1 MNIFISNL
9 NFSVNDEDLHGLFEA
24 FGEVTSSKVITD
36 KMTGRSRGFGFVE
49 MSDDAEGKQAI
60 EKLNGTEFKGRE
72 LNVSV
77 ARPREDSGNRN
88 SNFDR
93 RRRDY

>member
-9 NFSVNDEDLHGLFEA
+9 NFNVSDEELKGLFEA
-24 FGEVTSSKVITD
+24 FGDVSSSKVITD
-36 KMTGRSRGFGFVE
+36 KITGRSRGFGFVE
-49 MSDDAEGKQAI
+49 MNDDDEGKQAI

-88 SNFDR
+88 NFER

>member
-9 NFSVNDEDLHGLFEA
+9 NFSVSDEELKGLFEA
-24 FGEVTSSKVITD
+24 FGEVSSSKVITD
-36 KMTGRSRGFGFVE
+36 KITGRSRGFGFVE
-49 MSDDAEGKQAI
+49 MNDDDEGKQAI
-60 EKLNGTEFKGRE
+60 DKLNGSEFKGRE

-88 SNFDR
+88 FDR

>member
-9 NFSVNDEDLHGLFEA
+9 NFNVNDEELKGLFEP
-24 FGEVTSSKVITD
+24 FGEVLSSKVITD
-36 KMTGRSRGFGFVE
+36 KITGRSRGFGFVE
-49 MSDDAEGKQAI
+49 MTDETEGKTAI
-60 EKLNGTEFKGRE
+60 DKLNGSEFKGRE

-88 SNFDR
+88 NFER
-93 RRRDY
+93 RRKEY

>member
-9 NFSVNDEDLHGLFEA
+9 NFNINDEELRGLFEE

-36 KMTGRSRGFGFVE
+36 KITGRSRGFGFVE
-49 MSDDAEGKQAI
+49 MSDDEKGKEAI
-60 EKLNGTEFKGRE
+60 DKLNGSEFKGRE

-88 SNFDR
+88 NFNR
-93 RRRDY
+93 GRRDY

>member
-9 NFSVNDEDLHGLFEA
+9 NFNISDEELKGLFEP

-36 KMTGRSRGFGFVE
+36 KITGRSRGFGFVE
-49 MSDDAEGKQAI
+49 MGDDDEGKQAI

-88 SNFDR
+88 NFER
-93 RRRDY
+93 RRREY

>member
-9 NFSVNDEDLHGLFEA
+9 NFNINDEELKGLFET

-36 KMTGRSRGFGFVE
+36 KITGRSRGFGFVE
-49 MSDDAEGKQAI
+49 MSDDEKGKEAI

-77 ARPREDSGNRN
+77 ARPREDSGNRSFN
-88 SNFDR
+88 QG
-93 RRRDY
+93 RRDY

>member
-9 NFSVNDEDLHGLFEA
+9 NFNINDEELRGLFET

-36 KMTGRSRGFGFVE
+36 KITGRSRGFGFVE
-49 MSDDAEGKQAI
+49 MSDDEKGKEAI
-60 EKLNGTEFKGRE
+60 DKLNGTEFKGRE

-88 SNFDR
+88 SFNQG
-93 RRRDY
+93 RRDY

>member
-9 NFSVNDEDLHGLFEA
+9 NFNVSDEELKGLFEA

-36 KMTGRSRGFGFVE
+36 KITGRSRGFGFVE
-49 MSDDAEGKQAI
+49 MSDEEEGKQAI
-60 EKLNGTEFKGRE
+60 DKLNGSEFNGRE

-77 ARPREDSGNRN
+77 ARPREDSGNRG
-88 SNFDR
+88 NFDR
-93 RRRDY
+93 RRREY

>member
-9 NFSVNDEDLHGLFEA
+9 NFNVSDEELKGIFEA
-24 FGEVTSSKVITD
+24 FGEVSSSKVITD
-36 KMTGRSRGFGFVE
+36 KITGRSRGFGFVE
-49 MSDDAEGKQAI
+49 MNDDAEGKQAI
-60 EKLNGTEFKGRE
+60 EKLNGSEFKGRE

-77 ARPREDSGNRN
+77 ARPREDAGNRG
-88 SNFDR
+88 NFDR

>member
-9 NFSVNDEDLHGLFEA
+9 NFNINDEELRGLFEE

-36 KMTGRSRGFGFVE
+36 KITGRSRGFGFVE
-49 MSDDAEGKQAI
+49 MSDDEKGKEAI
-60 EKLNGTEFKGRE
+60 DKLNGSDFKGRE

-88 SNFDR
+88 NFNR
-93 RRRDY
+93 GRRDY

>member
-9 NFSVNDEDLHGLFEA
+9 NFNISDDDLKELFEP
-24 FGEVTSSKVITD
+24 FGEVSSSKVITD
-36 KMTGRSRGFGFVE
+36 KITGRSRGFGFVE
-49 MSDDAEGKQAI
+49 MSDDEEGKQAI

-88 SNFDR
+88 NFER

>member
-9 NFSVNDEDLHGLFEA
+9 NFNISDEELKELFEA
-24 FGEVTSSKVITD
+24 FGEVSSSKVITD
-36 KMTGRSRGFGFVE
+36 KITGRSRGFGFVE
-49 MSDDAEGKQAI
+49 MDDDEKGKEAI

-77 ARPREDSGNRN
+77 ARPREDSGNRSFN
-88 SNFDR
+88 QG
-93 RRRDY
+93 RRDY

>member
-9 NFSVNDEDLHGLFEA
+9 NFNVSDEELKGLFEA
-24 FGEVTSSKVITD
+24 FGEVSSSKVITD
-36 KMTGRSRGFGFVE
+36 KITGRSRGFGFVE
-49 MSDDAEGKQAI
+49 MNDDDEGKQAI
-60 EKLNGTEFKGRE
+60 EKLNGSEFKGRE

-88 SNFDR
+88 NFER

>member
-9 NFSVNDEDLHGLFEA
+9 NFNINDEELRELFET

-36 KMTGRSRGFGFVE
+36 KITGRSRGFGFVE
-49 MSDDAEGKQAI
+49 MSDEEKGKEAI
-60 EKLNGTEFKGRE
+60 EKLNGSEFKGRE

-77 ARPREDSGNRN
+77 ARPREDSGNRSFN
-88 SNFDR
+88 QG
-93 RRRDY
+93 RRDF

>member
-9 NFSVNDEDLHGLFEA
+9 NFSVNDDELKELFEA
-24 FGEVTSSKVITD
+24 FGEVSSSKVITD
-36 KMTGRSRGFGFVE
+36 KITGRSRGFGFVE
-49 MSDDAEGKQAI
+49 MDDDELGKQAI
-60 EKLNGTEFKGRE
+60 EKLNGSEFKGRE

-88 SNFDR
+88 NFER
-93 RRRDY
+93 RRRDF

>member
-9 NFSVNDEDLHGLFEA
+9 NFNVNDEELKGLFEA

-36 KMTGRSRGFGFVE
+36 KITGRSRGFGFVE
-49 MSDDAEGKQAI
+49 MSDEEEGKQAI
-60 EKLNGTEFKGRE
+60 DKLNGSEFNGRE

-77 ARPREDSGNRN
+77 ARPREDSGNRG
-88 SNFDR
+88 NFDR
-93 RRRDY
+93 RRREY

>member
-9 NFSVNDEDLHGLFEA
+9 NFSVNDEELKGIFEA
-24 FGEVTSSKVITD
+24 FGEVSSSKVITD
-36 KMTGRSRGFGFVE
+36 KITGRSRGFGFVE
-49 MSDDAEGKQAI
+49 MSDEEEGKQAI
-60 EKLNGTEFKGRE
+60 DKLNGSEFKGRE

-77 ARPREDSGNRN
+77 ARPREDSGNR

-93 RRRDY
+93 RRRDF

>member
-9 NFSVNDEDLHGLFEA
+9 NFSVNDDDLKGLFEP

-36 KMTGRSRGFGFVE
+36 KITGRSRGFGFVE
-49 MSDDAEGKQAI
+49 MSDEDEGKTAI
-60 EKLNGTEFKGRE
+60 DKLNGSEFKGRE

-77 ARPREDSGNRN
+77 ARPREESGNRN
-88 SNFDR
+88 NFER
-93 RRRDY
+93 RKREY

>member
-9 NFSVNDEDLHGLFEA
+9 NFNINDEELRELFES

-36 KMTGRSRGFGFVE
+36 KITGRSRGFGFVE
-49 MSDDAEGKQAI
+49 MSDDEKGKEAI
-60 EKLNGTEFKGRE
+60 EKLNGTDFKGRE

-77 ARPREDSGNRN
+77 ARPREDSGNRSFN
-88 SNFDR
+88 QG
-93 RRRDY
+93 RRDY